1 MRRLMEFAGD
11 PTEPAW
17 AVVTD
22 GIMGGLSSGTA
33 VVVDGQ
39 LQFSG
44 MLSLANN
51 GGFSS
56 ARARK
61 DDFDLGQS
69 RQIVLRV
76 RGDGRDYQLRLAT
89 DAAIDGKPV
98 SYAAPFATTA
108 GQWQII
114 QIRLDTLS
122 PLVRGRPVSG
132 PAFDPANVR
141 EIGLLIA
148 DRREGP
154 YHLAVDWIGIE

>member
-1 MRRLMEFAGD
+1 MRKLMQFEGD
-11 PTEPAW
+11 PTEPDW
-17 AVVTD
+17 VAVND
-22 GIMGGLSSGTA
+22 GVMGGHSQGRATIDAGELRFHGTLSR
-33 VVVDGQ
+33 
-39 LQFSG
+39 
-44 MLSLANN
+44 ANN

-56 ARARK
+56 VRARK

-114 QIRLDTLS
+114 EIRLDTLS
-122 PLVRGRPVSG
+122 PVVRGTPVSG

-148 DRREGP
+148 DRREGAFC
-154 YHLAVDWIGIE
+154 LAVDWIAVD